1 MSELVKQLN
10 RLCKV
15 TSNLSHDL
23 HELIIIERG
32 LTLLQ
37 LRRVWDPEGNVL
49 VAEWVLAVWL
59 ELRDLSL
66 LELLQE
72 PFILTPE

>member
-10 RLCKV
+10 RLGQV

-23 HELIIIERG
+23 HELIIIERC

-37 LRRVWDPEGNVL
+37 LRRIWDPEGNVL

-66 LELLQE
+66 FELLQE
-72 PFILTPE
+72 TFILTPE